1 MLRTGHLIH
10 PASNPASQPSTGAS
24 LPGTLASPRAGLS
37 PAGCPELLARL
48 HHDNLLVVMAPE
60 LLGALRDRHLG
71 ATPRSGVPQCGS
83 TTLRNAGSEGGRA
96 RPELPAMCARVSV
109 EEPPGKRR

>member
-10 PASNPASQPSTGAS
+10 PAPNPASQPSPGAS
-24 LPGTLASPRAGLS
+24 LPGTLASPQTGLT

-60 LLGALRDRHLG
+60 LLGAREVGRWLAITAAG
-71 ATPRSGVPQCGS
+71 AVAVVAQRPPIEPCMRFSRTRLSDTVHREACAGVQ
-83 TTLRNAGSEGGRA
+83 
-96 RPELPAMCARVSV
+96 
-109 EEPPGKRR
+109 